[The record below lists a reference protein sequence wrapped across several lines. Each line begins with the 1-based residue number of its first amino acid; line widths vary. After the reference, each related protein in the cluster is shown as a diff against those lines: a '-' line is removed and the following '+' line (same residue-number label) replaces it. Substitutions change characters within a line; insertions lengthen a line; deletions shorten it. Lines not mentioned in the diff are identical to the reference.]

1 MRNLFPTLPNS
12 RQLVSS
18 GTLSAL
24 IQLKRQ
30 DLFTG
35 LMEVM
40 YPNDSRAILL
50 FNVGSPFALFL
61 MDDTIA
67 YKIHPD
73 EWGDVFAR
81 QKGSASLLPLSGDGL
96 RACLLVLE
104 GGAETEEEVTLRP
117 DRMEAYLAEVT
128 ADTAISLLT
137 AHAQAFWG
145 VMILPGSSMAVQ
157 DSLTFTDKGVFSDPR
172 GLFNFAPSGDQ
183 LIRLTRRTFR
193 EVPQSLNEY
202 ALRVIFLSLAQAAL
216 ERFEQ
221 LAGDRLVDSLGFEI
235 NNFAYH
241 QGWKIQFFGKRLLH
255 QQFFPSVEEAAQVY
269 RSMFRQMGAYMQLVT
284 GASLMSGILTDGVAS
299 LPVSYRALYENQNI
313 IVAAEAANAGR

>member
-1 MRNLFPTLPNS
+1 MRNLFPALPNS

-40 YPNDSRAILL
+40 YPNESRAILL
-50 FNVGSPFALFL
+50 FNLGSPFALFL
-61 MDDTIA
+61 MDEAIA

-81 QKGSASLLPLSGDGL
+81 QNGSASLLTLSGDGL

-117 DRMEAYLAEVT
+117 DRMDAYLAEVT
-128 ADTAISLLT
+128 SDSAISLLT
-137 AHAQAFWG
+137 AQARSFWG
-145 VMILPGSSMAVQ
+145 VMILPGNNLPVQ
-157 DSLTFTDKGVFSDPR
+157 DALTFTDKGVFSDPR

-183 LIRLTRRTFR
+183 LIRMTRRTFR
-193 EVPQSLNEY
+193 DMPVSLHEY
-202 ALRVIFLSLAQAAL
+202 ALRVTFLSLAQAAL

-235 NNFAYH
+235 NNFTYH

-255 QQFFPSVEEAAQVY
+255 QEFFPSVEEAAQVY
-269 RSMFRQMGAYMQLVT
+269 RSLFRQMGSYMQRVT
-284 GASLMSGILTDGVAS
+284 GATLVAGILTEGLGA
-299 LPVSYRALYENQNI
+299 LPASYRALYENQNMI
-313 IVAAEAANAGR
+313 LTSEAIHASR